1 MILESSIESIY
12 QKIIKIVNL
21 NDNYF
26 SFYDKSTMI
35 DDVLHYHK
43 LCRETIKDKVF
54 TYECRD
60 KCRFVVVVN
69 YKEKKIDISE
79 LICE

>member
-1 MILESSIESIY
+1 MNIETTY
-12 QKIIKIVNL
+12 QKIIKIINL

-26 SFYDKSTMI
+26 SFYDKATMI
-35 DDVLHYHK
+35 DDVLHYNK
-43 LCRETIKDKVF
+43 LCRETIRDKVF

-69 YKEKKIDISE
+69 YREKTIE
-79 LICE
+79 LSKLSCD